1 MREGRISGKGGEI
14 NKRRG
19 KKKSRLKRGKQEKK
33 KSDKKSER
41 EGKIRRTINKGD
53 GRSSEKGTGTGGR
66 EKEGEDRGSSQER
79 EMIRKKIE
87 VYL

>member
-53 GRSSEKGTGTGGR
+53 GRSSEKGTGTGGT
-66 EKEGEDRGSSQER
+66 GG
-79 EMIRKKIE
+79 RKKGKIE
-87 VYL
+87 EAVKKEK